1 VITQKIHEI
10 WSRQLN
16 LENFSDEDDFF
27 DLGGHSLIMAEIQ
40 QAIVREFGVEVPM
53 DELFRRST
61 VTSVAA
67 CVGSLA
73 AVP

>member
-1 VITQKIHEI
+1 MITQKIHEI

-40 QAIVREFGVEVPM
+40 QAIVREFEVEVPM

-67 CVGSLA
+67 CVGSLV